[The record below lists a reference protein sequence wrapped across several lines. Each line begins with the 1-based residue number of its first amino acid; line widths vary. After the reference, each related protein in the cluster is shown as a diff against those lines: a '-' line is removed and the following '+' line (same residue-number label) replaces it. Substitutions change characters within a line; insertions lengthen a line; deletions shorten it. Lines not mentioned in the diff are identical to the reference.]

1 MSVFGRLPRR
11 PARTVASALLITSTL
26 GLAAAPVNADEITFW
41 SQPYGDLL
49 EWKRGMNALADAYE
63 EQSGTKVN
71 YEVLNWS
78 VAFNTWLTV
87 AQGGAAPDCADMYWL
102 HSFSAIGGDQ
112 YGPLP
117 INEYKDQWPDLD
129 KNFYSGSLQD
139 SHYRGDFYG
148 IPWRGDVRP
157 LMYRTDLAQEAGLS
171 GAPQTWDDLVTYAKA
186 MTARDDNGNVTR
198 WGMSPGSEI
207 VTQAYIP
214 YYWQAGGVFMT
225 EDGKTA
231 TIDND
236 ASIAALSF
244 IRDLV
249 WEHEVVSPE
258 FMEKSY
264 DPESEFL
271 AGTLAMVGSTPG
283 AWPGRLQRENP
294 DLDGKWA
301 LAVPAA
307 GSAGRDAY
315 AGSGYFG
322 VLRGTEKVE
331 QCVGWIKFLSSPE
344 NMQKLSEASG
354 NVSPR
359 RDVMASDFWSDTDWK
374 KVVGETLEHQH
385 TSQHPSPAWS
395 ALINDEPGSVVYDM
409 MYEAIIQK
417 QDVKEVVQRA
427 QARMQAELDRVSK

>member
-1 MSVFGRLPRR
+1 MTSFKFESRR
-11 PARTVASALLITSTL
+11 TTRAFATALLVTTSL
-26 GLAAAPVNADEITFW
+26 GLSTAQSSAEEITFW
-41 SQPYGDLL
+41 SQPYGDVLA
-49 EWKRGMNALADAYE
+49 WKRQMNGLVGKFE
-63 EQSGTKVN
+63 EQSGIKVN

-112 YGPLP
+112 YGPMP
-117 INEYKDQWPDLD
+117 ITEYKDRWPDLE

-139 SHYRGDFYG
+139 SSYRGEFYG

-157 LMYRTDLAQEAGLS
+157 TMYRTDLAAEAGME
-171 GAPQTWDDLVTYAKA
+171 GAPDTWDDLITFAKA
-186 MTARDDNGNVTR
+186 MTKRDDNGNVTR
-198 WGMSPGSEI
+198 WGFSPGSEI

-214 YYWQAGGVFMT
+214 YYWQAGGLFMT

-231 TIDND
+231 TIDNE
-236 ASIAALSF
+236 ASIKALTF
-244 IRDLV
+244 LRDLV
-249 WEHEVVSPE
+249 WEHQVVSPE

-283 AWPGRLQRENP
+283 AWPGRLERENP

-301 LAVPAA
+301 LSIPAK
-307 GSAGRDAY
+307 GPTGRDAY
-315 AGSGYFG
+315 AGSGYMG

-331 QCVGWIKFLSSPE
+331 ECVSWIQFLSQPE
-344 NMQKLSEASG
+344 NMQTLSEASG

-359 RDVMASDFWSDTDWK
+359 RDVMASDFWSDKPWK
-374 KVVGETLEHQH
+374 KVVADTLEYQH
-385 TSQHPSPAWS
+385 TSQHPSPAWT
-395 ALINDEPGSVVYDM
+395 ALINDEPGSVVHDM

-417 QDVKEVVQRA
+417 KDVKEVVARA
-427 QARMQAELDRVSK
+427 QKRMQAELDRVGN